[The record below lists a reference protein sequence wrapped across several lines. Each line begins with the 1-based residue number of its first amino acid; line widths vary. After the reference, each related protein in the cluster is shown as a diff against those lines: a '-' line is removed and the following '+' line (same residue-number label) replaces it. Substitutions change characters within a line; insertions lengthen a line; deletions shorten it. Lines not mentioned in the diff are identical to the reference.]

1 MSTGTAFVLGFLLGV
16 VLMLVVFLSV
26 RRRPLPPVVLPE
38 LDEETLSRARDLVAR
53 GEIVHAVKVVR
64 AETGLGLV
72 HAKAVVDQLPRT
84 TGKDDLG
91 DAS

>member
-26 RRRPLPPVVLPE
+26 RHRPQPPVVLSE
-38 LDEETLSRARDLVAR
+38 VGEETLARARDLVAR

-64 AETGLGLV
+64 EETGLDLV
-72 HAKAVVDQLPRT
+72 RAKAVVDRLPRP
-84 TGKDDLG
+84 TGKDDDLP
-91 DAS
+91 